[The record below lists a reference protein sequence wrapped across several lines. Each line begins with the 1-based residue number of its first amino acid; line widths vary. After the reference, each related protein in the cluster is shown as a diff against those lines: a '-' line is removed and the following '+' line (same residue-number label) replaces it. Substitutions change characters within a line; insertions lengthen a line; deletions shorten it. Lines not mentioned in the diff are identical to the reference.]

1 MTSRLAAP
9 WRRIGLF
16 GASAGLSGIVSLAA
30 IPLLVGAVGAHDWA
44 AMITGQSIGQSL
56 AVLAIF
62 GWGLTG
68 PALIARASPAERP
81 GLFLDSLVARTVLL
95 VPLLVVQAIITIA
108 IVPTVKGPAFV
119 AGVAMILA
127 GVGANWYF
135 TGEARSDRF
144 FLLDSVPR
152 IAGTIVGTALTMVLH
167 DIWAFA
173 ICQFVGAV
181 VALAVSS
188 VAIFRGA
195 GLRLRPFLDPRR
207 VWRSLLDQ
215 RDGIVATGLS
225 AMAMPAVLA
234 VVAATSPLALP
245 MFVFADRVAR
255 FFGIVSWPITQ
266 YFQGWVPAARGAE
279 LRRRM
284 VWSGRVAALI
294 ALAFG
299 ILDAVLLPLAAEVAS
314 HGEIV
319 IDPVSA
325 VAFGAAAAGGM
336 FAPWLTVIGLVTV
349 GRVRVVAQAAV
360 IGVPLQLVS
369 VLIAALLATPPV
381 VAVVLTLAWLAPIV
395 GMLVV
400 LRRTPLPRDADE
412 SPATAPVL
420 VV

>member
-1 MTSRLAAP
+1 MAARLAAP

-16 GASAGLSGIVSLAA
+16 GASAALSGIVSLAA
-30 IPLLVGAVGAHDWA
+30 IPLLVSAVGAHDWA

-68 PALIARASPAERP
+68 PAMIARALPADRP
-81 GLFLDSLVARTVLL
+81 GLFLDSLIARTVLL
-95 VPLLVVQAIITIA
+95 APLLVVQAIITLA

-127 GVGANWYF
+127 GVSANWYF

-152 IAGTIVGTALTMVLH
+152 IAGTVIGTGLTMVTH
-167 DIWAFA
+167 DLWAFA
-173 ICQFVGAV
+173 LSQFAGAV
-181 VALAVSS
+181 VALAVSCA
-188 VAIFRGA
+188 AIFRGA
-195 GLRLRPFLDPRR
+195 GVELRPALEPRR
-207 VWRSLLDQ
+207 VWRSLADQ

-225 AMAMPAVLA
+225 AMAMPGVLA
-234 VVAATSPLALP
+234 IVAATAPMALP

-255 FFGIVSWPITQ
+255 FLGIVSWPITQ
-266 YFQGWVPAARGAE
+266 YFQGWVPAARGTE
-279 LRRRM
+279 LRRRLW
-284 VWSGRVAALI
+284 WSGRVAAVI

-299 ILDAVLLPLAAEVAS
+299 ILDAALLPLAAEVAS

-325 VAFGAAAAGGM
+325 VAFGAAAVGGM
-336 FAPWLTVIGLVTV
+336 FAPWLTLIGLVTV

-360 IGVPLQLVS
+360 IGVPLQLVA
-369 VLIAALLATPPV
+369 VLVAALLASPPI
-381 VAVVLTLAWLAPIV
+381 VAVVLTLAWLGPIA

-400 LRRTPLPRDADE
+400 LVRTPLPRDAEE
-412 SPATAPVL
+412 STATAPVL